1 MLPED
6 IRNMDF
12 GQASMPH
19 APEVQ
24 TPEVPYDTTT
34 SAPDRPAIPLS
45 PDMLSGN
52 LRGNDSEKSGIEFSF
67 DAFGY
72 TQQVELVR
80 ESYADGNLA
89 VTAYLSDPTD
99 ESFGQPWSS
108 VTVNFGSPLQQDA
121 TVFLDTNN
129 MGEAMLSK
137 ISQLGAFTGQFMRS
151 GFCSYPA
158 FTFDTEVM
166 GNMRDL
172 NEFASAD
179 HSSLAEMRGMCHAA
193 LENVYGSEFTDAL
206 ESGYDLNAESHD
218 CASGSAVLEPDLYP
232 FADSYPKQPKH
243 TIVLKSGTVY
253 TPRGT
258 TRSAQTERMKKHAQ
272 EDTGA
277 RAGSQG
283 RQLRQNQHARR
294 LPHAPR
300 HSDK

>member
-19 APEVQ
+19 APEAQ

-72 TQQVELVR
+72 TQQVELVQ

-172 NEFASAD
+172 NEFVSAD
-179 HSSLAEMRGMCHAA
+179 HSSLAEMRGACHAA
-193 LENVYGSEFTDAL
+193 LENVYG
-206 ESGYDLNAESHD
+206 
-218 CASGSAVLEPDLYP
+218 
-232 FADSYPKQPKH
+232 SYPKQPKH
-243 TIVLKSGTVY
+243 TIVLKSDTVY

>member
-19 APEVQ
+19 APEAQ

-52 LRGNDSEKSGIEFSF
+52 LRENDSEKSGIEFSF

-72 TQQVELVR
+72 TQQVELVQ

-158 FTFDTEVM
+158 FT
-166 GNMRDL
+166 
-172 NEFASAD
+172 S
-179 HSSLAEMRGMCHAA
+179 
-193 LENVYGSEFTDAL
+193 
-206 ESGYDLNAESHD
+206 
-218 CASGSAVLEPDLYP
+218 
-232 FADSYPKQPKH
+232 KQPKH

>member
-19 APEVQ
+19 APEAQ

-52 LRGNDSEKSGIEFSF
+52 LRENDSEKSGIEFSF

-72 TQQVELVR
+72 TQQVELVQ

-166 GNMRDL
+166 DNMRDL
-172 NEFASAD
+172 NEFVSAD
-179 HSSLAEMRGMCHAA
+179 HSSLIVGFLIVRVEFDSFHFHFPFRGNISCIIASFVSVRFPDFTGSLPFTLTNPSKRILNTGSVVSTA
-193 LENVYGSEFTDAL
+193 LCLANGS
-206 ESGYDLNAESHD
+206 
-218 CASGSAVLEPDLYP
+218 
-232 FADSYPKQPKH
+232 
-243 TIVLKSGTVY
+243 
-253 TPRGT
+253 
-258 TRSAQTERMKKHAQ
+258 
-272 EDTGA
+272 
-277 RAGSQG
+277 
-283 RQLRQNQHARR
+283 
-294 LPHAPR
+294 
-300 HSDK
+300 

>member
-1 MLPED
+1 MATLLSPDMLPED

-19 APEVQ
+19 APEAQ

-166 GNMRDL
+166 DNMRDL
-172 NEFASAD
+172 NEFVSAD
-179 HSSLAEMRGMCHAA
+179 HSSLALVGSIKAFECPSLRVLHAPLILP
-193 LENVYGSEFTDAL
+193 LEVQKLFLKICRFRSRIDQTVQQCQCPVPHRPVKRLLDGIPQKPHVLLLDFLLAHIHPFS
-206 ESGYDLNAESHD
+206 
-218 CASGSAVLEPDLYP
+218 SAVRTASPC
-232 FADSYPKQPKH
+232 H
-243 TIVLKSGTVY
+243 TSFV
-253 TPRGT
+253 PRSRVR
-258 TRSAQTERMKKHAQ
+258 TRN
-272 EDTGA
+272 
-277 RAGSQG
+277 G
-283 RQLRQNQHARR
+283 R
-294 LPHAPR
+294 
-300 HSDK
+300 

>member
-19 APEVQ
+19 APEAQ
-24 TPEVPYDTTT
+24 TPEAPYDTTT

-80 ESYADGNLA
+80 ESY
-89 VTAYLSDPTD
+89 
-99 ESFGQPWSS
+99 
-108 VTVNFGSPLQQDA
+108 
-121 TVFLDTNN
+121 
-129 MGEAMLSK
+129 
-137 ISQLGAFTGQFMRS
+137 
-151 GFCSYPA
+151 PA

-179 HSSLAEMRGMCHAA
+179 HMSLAKMQDACHAA

-218 CASGSAVLEPDLYP
+218 CASGSGVLETCD
-232 FADSYPKQPKH
+232 
-243 TIVLKSGTVY
+243 
-253 TPRGT
+253 T
-258 TRSAQTERMKKHAQ
+258 TRAEQPMNHAK
-272 EDTGA
+272 GV
-277 RAGSQG
+277 R
-283 RQLRQNQHARR
+283 
-294 LPHAPR
+294 
-300 HSDK
+300 

>member
-1 MLPED
+1 MATLLSPDMLPED

-19 APEVQ
+19 APEAQ

-72 TQQVELVR
+72 TQQVELVQ

-172 NEFASAD
+172 NEFVSAD
-179 HSSLAEMRGMCHAA
+179 HSSLAEMRAKI
-193 LENVYGSEFTDAL
+193 
-206 ESGYDLNAESHD
+206 GYRIHTARD
-218 CASGSAVLEPDLYP
+218 YP
-232 FADSYPKQPKH
+232 FRTDRKDEKTCPRRHRSQSRLPRQTTTPKSTCPPPSSRPTTFRQVTGALLRSASFP
-243 TIVLKSGTVY
+243 S
-253 TPRGT
+253 PRG
-258 TRSAQTERMKKHAQ
+258 
-272 EDTGA
+272 
-277 RAGSQG
+277 
-283 RQLRQNQHARR
+283 RR
-294 LPHAPR
+294 
-300 HSDK
+300 

>member
-19 APEVQ
+19 APEAQ

-72 TQQVELVR
+72 TQQVELVQ

-179 HSSLAEMRGMCHAA
+179 HSSLAKMQDACHAA

-218 CASGSAVLEPDLYP
+218 CASG
-232 FADSYPKQPKH
+232 
-243 TIVLKSGTVY
+243 
-253 TPRGT
+253 
-258 TRSAQTERMKKHAQ
+258 
-272 EDTGA
+272 
-277 RAGSQG
+277 
-283 RQLRQNQHARR
+283 
-294 LPHAPR
+294 APCSKPAIR
-300 HSDK
+300 PVRNNL

>member
-19 APEVQ
+19 APEAQ
-24 TPEVPYDTTT
+24 TPEVPYDAPT
-34 SAPDRPAIPLS
+34 SAPERPAIPLS
-45 PDMLSGN
+45 PDMLS
-52 LRGNDSEKSGIEFSF
+52 
-67 DAFGY
+67 
-72 TQQVELVR
+72 
-80 ESYADGNLA
+80 GNLA

-179 HSSLAEMRGMCHAA
+179 HSSLAEMRGACHAA

-218 CASGSAVLEPDLYP
+218 CASGSAVLETCD
-232 FADSYPKQPKH
+232 
-243 TIVLKSGTVY
+243 
-253 TPRGT
+253 T
-258 TRSAQTERMKKHAQ
+258 TRAEQPTNHVKGVR
-272 EDTGA
+272 
-277 RAGSQG
+277 
-283 RQLRQNQHARR
+283 
-294 LPHAPR
+294 
-300 HSDK
+300 

>member
-1 MLPED
+1 
-6 IRNMDF
+6 
-12 GQASMPH
+12 
-19 APEVQ
+19 
-24 TPEVPYDTTT
+24 
-34 SAPDRPAIPLS
+34 
-45 PDMLSGN
+45 MLSGN
-52 LRGNDSEKSGIEFSF
+52 LQGNDSEKSGIEFSF

-89 VTAYLSDPTD
+89 VTAYLSDPTE

-179 HSSLAEMRGMCHAA
+179 HMSLAKMQDACHAV

-218 CASGSAVLEPDLYP
+218 CTSGSAVLETCD
-232 FADSYPKQPKH
+232 
-243 TIVLKSGTVY
+243 
-253 TPRGT
+253 T
-258 TRSAQTERMKKHAQ
+258 TRAEQPTNHVKGVR
-272 EDTGA
+272 
-277 RAGSQG
+277 
-283 RQLRQNQHARR
+283 
-294 LPHAPR
+294 
-300 HSDK
+300 

>member
-19 APEVQ
+19 APEAQ

-137 ISQLGAFTGQFMRS
+137 ISQLGAFTGQFMHS

-179 HSSLAEMRGMCHAA
+179 HSSH
-193 LENVYGSEFTDAL
+193 
-206 ESGYDLNAESHD
+206 
-218 CASGSAVLEPDLYP
+218 
-232 FADSYPKQPKH
+232 PKQPKH

-283 RQLRQNQHARR
+283 RQLRQNQHARC

>member
-1 MLPED
+1 MATLLSPDMLPED

-72 TQQVELVR
+72 TQQVELVQ

-89 VTAYLSDPTD
+89 VTAYLS
-99 ESFGQPWSS
+99 
-108 VTVNFGSPLQQDA
+108 DA

-179 HSSLAEMRGMCHAA
+179 HSSLAKMQDACHAA

-218 CASGSAVLEPDLYP
+218 CASGSAVLETCD
-232 FADSYPKQPKH
+232 
-243 TIVLKSGTVY
+243 
-253 TPRGT
+253 T
-258 TRSAQTERMKKHAQ
+258 TRAEQPTNHVKGVR
-272 EDTGA
+272 
-277 RAGSQG
+277 
-283 RQLRQNQHARR
+283 
-294 LPHAPR
+294 
-300 HSDK
+300 

>member
-19 APEVQ
+19 APEAQ

-34 SAPDRPAIPLS
+34 SVPDRPAIPLS

-52 LRGNDSEKSGIEFSF
+52 LRENDSEKSGIEFSF

-72 TQQVELVR
+72 TQQVELVQ

-89 VTAYLSDPTD
+89 VTAYLSDP
-99 ESFGQPWSS
+99 
-108 VTVNFGSPLQQDA
+108 TVNFGSPLQQDA

-179 HSSLAEMRGMCHAA
+179 HSSLAEMRGACHAA

-218 CASGSAVLEPDLYP
+218 CASGSAVLETCD
-232 FADSYPKQPKH
+232 
-243 TIVLKSGTVY
+243 
-253 TPRGT
+253 T
-258 TRSAQTERMKKHAQ
+258 TRAEQPMNHVKGVR
-272 EDTGA
+272 
-277 RAGSQG
+277 
-283 RQLRQNQHARR
+283 
-294 LPHAPR
+294 
-300 HSDK
+300 

>member
-1 MLPED
+1 
-6 IRNMDF
+6 MDF

-19 APEVQ
+19 APEAQ
-24 TPEVPYDTTT
+24 PPEVPYDMTA

-52 LRGNDSEKSGIEFSF
+52 LQGNGSKKSGIEFSF

-72 TQQVELVR
+72 TQQVELVQ

-179 HSSLAEMRGMCHAA
+179 HSSLAKMQ
-193 LENVYGSEFTDAL
+193 DA
-206 ESGYDLNAESHD
+206 
-218 CASGSAVLEPDLYP
+218 
-232 FADSYPKQPKH
+232 
-243 TIVLKSGTVY
+243 
-253 TPRGT
+253 
-258 TRSAQTERMKKHAQ
+258 
-272 EDTGA
+272 
-277 RAGSQG
+277 
-283 RQLRQNQHARR
+283 
-294 LPHAPR
+294 
-300 HSDK
+300 

>member
-19 APEVQ
+19 ASEAQ
-24 TPEVPYDTTT
+24 TPEAPYDTTT

-72 TQQVELVR
+72 TQQVELVQ

-121 TVFLDTNN
+121 
-129 MGEAMLSK
+129 
-137 ISQLGAFTGQFMRS
+137 

-172 NEFASAD
+172 NEFVSAD
-179 HSSLAEMRGMCHAA
+179 HSSLAKMQDACHAV

-206 ESGYDLNAESHD
+206 ESGYDLNVESHD
-218 CASGSAVLEPDLYP
+218 CASGSAVLETCD
-232 FADSYPKQPKH
+232 
-243 TIVLKSGTVY
+243 
-253 TPRGT
+253 T
-258 TRSAQTERMKKHAQ
+258 TRAEQPTNHVKGVR
-272 EDTGA
+272 
-277 RAGSQG
+277 
-283 RQLRQNQHARR
+283 
-294 LPHAPR
+294 
-300 HSDK
+300 

>member
-19 APEVQ
+19 APEAQ

-72 TQQVELVR
+72 TQQVELVQ

-137 ISQLGAFTGQFMRS
+137 ISQLIP
-151 GFCSYPA
+151 PA
-158 FTFDTEVM
+158 RPDF
-166 GNMRDL
+166 RRP
-172 NEFASAD
+172 SA
-179 HSSLAEMRGMCHAA
+179 HLVAVCELRSLAAQPLTTVT
-193 LENVYGSEFTDAL
+193 LEG
-206 ESGYDLNAESHD
+206 
-218 CASGSAVLEPDLYP
+218 
-232 FADSYPKQPKH
+232 KR
-243 TIVLKSGTVY
+243 KSN
-253 TPRGT
+253 
-258 TRSAQTERMKKHAQ
+258 HI
-272 EDTGA
+272 D
-277 RAGSQG
+277 
-283 RQLRQNQHARR
+283 RQL
-294 LPHAPR
+294 
-300 HSDK
+300 S

>member
-1 MLPED
+1 MATLLSPDMLPED

-19 APEVQ
+19 APEAQ

-72 TQQVELVR
+72 TQQVELVQ

-129 MGEAMLSK
+129 MVESPLVCPLLPTSVWRLEGRGGRLFVSMASFGHLHSG
-137 ISQLGAFTGQFMRS
+137 IHLRYRSHGQHARFKRVRI
-151 GFCSYPA
+151 GRPQQPC
-158 FTFDTEVM
+158 
-166 GNMRDL
+166 RD
-172 NEFASAD
+172 AG
-179 HSSLAEMRGMCHAA
+179 R
-193 LENVYGSEFTDAL
+193 V
-206 ESGYDLNAESHD
+206 
-218 CASGSAVLEPDLYP
+218 
-232 FADSYPKQPKH
+232 
-243 TIVLKSGTVY
+243 
-253 TPRGT
+253 PRGT
-258 TRSAQTERMKKHAQ
+258 RKRVRQRVHGCLGKRLRPER
-272 EDTGA
+272 
-277 RAGSQG
+277 RI
-283 RQLRQNQHARR
+283 
-294 LPHAPR
+294 P
-300 HSDK
+300 

>member
-19 APEVQ
+19 ASEAQ
-24 TPEVPYDTTT
+24 TPEAPYDTTT

-99 ESFGQPWSS
+99 ESFGQPWCS

-137 ISQLGAFTGQFMRS
+137 ISQLGAFTGQFMHS
-151 GFCSYPA
+151 GFCSY
-158 FTFDTEVM
+158 
-166 GNMRDL
+166 
-172 NEFASAD
+172 
-179 HSSLAEMRGMCHAA
+179 AA

-218 CASGSAVLEPDLYP
+218 CASGSAVLETCD
-232 FADSYPKQPKH
+232 
-243 TIVLKSGTVY
+243 
-253 TPRGT
+253 T
-258 TRSAQTERMKKHAQ
+258 TRAEQPANHVKGVR
-272 EDTGA
+272 
-277 RAGSQG
+277 
-283 RQLRQNQHARR
+283 
-294 LPHAPR
+294 
-300 HSDK
+300 

>member
-1 MLPED
+1 MATLLSPDMLPED

-19 APEVQ
+19 APEAQ
-24 TPEVPYDTTT
+24 TPEVPYDMTT

-52 LRGNDSEKSGIEFSF
+52 LQGNGSEKSGIEFSF

-158 FTFDTEVM
+158 FTSIPKSWAT
-166 GNMRDL
+166 
-172 NEFASAD
+172 
-179 HSSLAEMRGMCHAA
+179 
-193 LENVYGSEFTDAL
+193 
-206 ESGYDLNAESHD
+206 
-218 CASGSAVLEPDLYP
+218 CA
-232 FADSYPKQPKH
+232 
-243 TIVLKSGTVY
+243 T
-253 TPRGT
+253 
-258 TRSAQTERMKKHAQ
+258 
-272 EDTGA
+272 
-277 RAGSQG
+277 
-283 RQLRQNQHARR
+283 
-294 LPHAPR
+294 
-300 HSDK
+300 